1 MIAFDKIRKAY
12 YRLFY
17 WQYQR
22 KANEHKDDNKAETYM
37 DVYGAV
43 LVVSIIDLG
52 NLYTMLYILCK
63 LIFGTPLCYP
73 YSTHIAIAISVF
85 LLNAFLFYRK
95 GRYKRIAEMFQGES
109 EEIRKRRNVVCEVL
123 LFYSVLSL
131 PIWMYIFR

>member
-73 YSTHIAIAISVF
+73 YCDCHKCIFIKRFSFLSERAIQKNCRDVS
-85 LLNAFLFYRK
+85 
-95 GRYKRIAEMFQGES
+95 GRI
-109 EEIRKRRNVVCEVL
+109 
-123 LFYSVLSL
+123 
-131 PIWMYIFR
+131 